1 MAVHEK
7 SVEVDAPIHEVFLM
21 WRNWDNFPRFM
32 SHVKEVKELGD
43 GKSHWRANIAG
54 LDEEWDAETTRLE
67 TDRAI
72 GWKSISGLDNSGEVL
87 FDPVDNNRTRV
98 TVHIEYNP
106 PASVLGDA
114 AEAVYVGREFDDD
127 LQEDLDHFRERVET

>member
-1 MAVHEK
+1 MAVHER

-32 SHVKEVKELGD
+32 SHVKDVRQLG
-43 GKSHWRANIAG
+43 GVKSHWRVSVAG
-54 LDEEWDAETTRLE
+54 IDEEWDAETTRMD

-72 GWKSISGLDNSGEVL
+72 AWKSVSGLEHTGEIR
-87 FDPVDNNRTRV
+87 FDPLNDNRTRV
-98 TVHIEYNP
+98 TVHIEYDP

-114 AEAVYVGREFDDD
+114 AEAVYVGREFDEG
-127 LQEDLDHFRERVET
+127 LKEDLDRFKSRVEG

>member
-1 MAVHEK
+1 MAVHER
-7 SVEVDAPIHEVFLM
+7 SIEVDAPIHEVFLM
-21 WRNWDNFPRFM
+21 WRNWDNFPAFM
-32 SHVKEVKELGD
+32 SHVKEVKELGG

-54 LDEEWDAETTRLE
+54 LDEEWDAETTRVE

-72 GWKSISGLDNSGEVL
+72 GWRSITGLDNSGEVR
-87 FDPVDNNRTRV
+87 FDQADGNRTRV

-114 AEAVYVGREFDDD
+114 AEAVYVGREFDQD
-127 LQEDLDHFRERVET
+127 LQEDLDRFKERVEA